1 MELKRRFLFHGDA
14 VAIGGRIVRPNNIV
28 LDPLCASTLPVTG
41 GRTSNRTKGLK
52 FGKYVSFASA
62 STLAEGQ
69 FDDRKQVVEVT
80 KGNAREED
88 LKTTTSV
95 RAELLGL
102 IAGTKPRLEVKR
114 LRGALVSKSP
124 TSPDDEMV
132 VALGKEVAI
141 DGVSIGGHKLIVEL
155 NKTIYQE
162 HDTFAKLKRAVENPG
177 FVEKNAYSLA
187 VGATVS
193 GQPKTPGLIEARGV
207 IHCTIVRNIRWSGKP
222 YPGATIDGHLVTVP
236 DFGRIYFGELL
247 IRRGSRRLT
256 MLRVEFGSPFGGS
269 MAAADVQD
277 DGGWS
282 P

>member
-1 MELKRRFLFHGDA
+1 MELKRRFVFHGDA
-14 VAIGGRIVRPNNIV
+14 VAIGGRIVRPDDIV
-28 LDPLCASTLPVTG
+28 LDPRCASTLPVTG
-41 GRTSNRTKGLK
+41 GRTSFQSKEMK
-52 FGKYVSFASA
+52 FGKYVRFSAA
-62 STLAEGQ
+62 STLAEGR
-69 FDDRKQVVEVT
+69 FDDRKQVVALT

-88 LKTTTSV
+88 LKATTTV

-102 IAGTKPRLEVKR
+102 IAGIKPQLKVKR

-124 TSPDDEMV
+124 TPHEDENL
-132 VALGKEVAI
+132 VAIGKEVAI
-141 DGVSIGGHKLIVEL
+141 DGVAIGGHKLIIEL
-155 NKTIYQE
+155 NKTMYQE
-162 HDTFAKLKRAVENPG
+162 HDTFAKLKRAVENPA

-187 VGATVS
+187 VGATVA
-193 GQPKTPGLIEARGV
+193 GHPQTTGLIEARGV
-207 IHCTIVRNIRWSGKP
+207 IHCTIVRSIRWNGKP

-256 MLRVEFGSPFGGS
+256 MLRLEFGSPFGGS
-269 MAAADVQD
+269 MACADVQD

>member
-1 MELKRRFLFHGDA
+1 MELKRRFIFHGDA
-14 VAIGGRIVRPNNIV
+14 VAIGGRIVRPADIV
-28 LDPLCASTLPVTG
+28 LDPRCASTLPVTG
-41 GRTSNRTKGLK
+41 GRTSFQSKGMK
-52 FGKYVSFASA
+52 FGKYVRFSAA
-62 STLAEGQ
+62 STLAEGR
-69 FDDRKQVVEVT
+69 FDDRKQVVALT

-88 LKTTTSV
+88 LKATTSV

-102 IAGTKPRLEVKR
+102 VAGIKPQLTIKR
-114 LRGALVSKSP
+114 LRGVLVSKSP
-124 TSPDDEMV
+124 TPHEDEMV
-132 VALGKEVAI
+132 VVLGKDVAI
-141 DGVSIGGHKLIVEL
+141 DGVAIGGHKLIIEL
-155 NKTIYQE
+155 NKTMYQE
-162 HDTFAKLKRAVENPG
+162 HDTFAKLKLAAENPG

-193 GQPKTPGLIEARGV
+193 GQPQPTGLIEARGV

-236 DFGRIYFGELL
+236 DLGRIYFGELL